1 MIPSVKSIAEIYS
14 EAQSFFMGQGKL
26 NNALTQLV
34 ADLNERRID
43 YLVIGAIALV
53 AHGYVRFTEDIDL
66 ILTREGMER
75 FNQELVGLGYVP
87 AFTGARKRFKS
98 SRDNSLIE
106 LIAAGEYPG
115 DGRPKPIRFPDP
127 REDAVTIDG
136 IRFPTIEK
144 LMELKLASGMTAADR
159 LKDLADVQELIKV
172 NQLSSDFAQRLDPY
186 VRKKYLE
193 LCIAVTEARR
203 NNIQE

>member
-1 MIPSVKSIAEIYS
+1 
-14 EAQSFFMGQGKL
+14 
-26 NNALTQLV
+26 
-34 ADLNERRID
+34 
-43 YLVIGAIALV
+43 
-53 AHGYVRFTEDIDL
+53 
-66 ILTREGMER
+66 
-75 FNQELVGLGYVP
+75 
-87 AFTGARKRFKS
+87 
-98 SRDNSLIE
+98 LIE

-172 NQLSSDFAQRLDPY
+172 KQFSSDFAQRLDPY
-186 VRKKYLE
+186 VREKYLE
-193 LCIAVTEARR
+193 LWEAVTEARR